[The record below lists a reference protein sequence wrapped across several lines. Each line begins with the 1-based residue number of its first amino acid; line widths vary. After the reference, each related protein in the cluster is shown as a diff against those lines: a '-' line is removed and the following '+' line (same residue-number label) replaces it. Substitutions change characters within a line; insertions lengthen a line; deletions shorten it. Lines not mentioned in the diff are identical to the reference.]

1 MSGAFPCGRR
11 LIYLKGKEIMDHIML
26 FITNSISFSTV
37 RKRRLLAA
45 AVLVLACAVML
56 SSCGVMHQVFGKKVN
71 ITFDA
76 NGGIVTGSG
85 VDTDGPSD
93 PKTYKA
99 RCIAGDELTDF
110 TASRDLYDFLGW
122 FTEAEGGMK
131 VTECPEEDATF
142 YAHWESANKDRTV
155 TISGISAS
163 QPGSFSED
171 SSPDSGSAEQEDAE
185 AGTDDEAAGAEEEG
199 GNKDAGDEEKGG
211 ELTVP
216 KSAAGKPFFAS
227 MLRISPD
234 DDENEVT
241 VSFTLDKWF
250 GQDVYFVDKKGG
262 LKQQIEVDGD
272 SQTDLG
278 DSITV
283 SCTLPD
289 RKWMDRKEYS
299 YYIQSMENEHVDE
312 SEITELRIVLEGQYK
327 DFDKPVEGSMAWYG
341 GPDDAPD
348 GRAGVIIATDDDNV
362 YALGVDEETGEAE
375 TGGTP
380 YKWKKE
386 DVMINLADVR
396 TDIVYDIYN
405 AYSSRFFPI
414 KGKALYSDNGKKGLK
429 RYGSIDK
436 EDAVHKNRKTGQTTF
451 MVPVQWDFAMTVATA
466 QAKAREMGVTLYIVD
481 SFRPM
486 YSVGP
491 VVKAVDD
498 LTLLTEGG
506 SSAHNF
512 GMAVDTGWQ
521 LMNED
526 GELTGEPYD
535 KNLQVLNK
543 KKAVQGPRGNE
554 HEVWWEGVNKLQQ
567 EWWHYGDSFL
577 DADYREQ
584 AKRVGSLYVN
594 QKPCASVRRS
604 KLHS

>member
-1 MSGAFPCGRR
+1 
-11 LIYLKGKEIMDHIML
+11 MDHIML
-26 FITNSISFSTV
+26 FITNSIFCSTE
-37 RKRRLLAA
+37 RKRKFLAA

-56 SSCGVMHQVFGKKVN
+56 SSCGVMHQVFGKKVY

-99 RCIAGDELTDF
+99 RCIAGDELSDF

-155 TISGISAS
+155 TISGVSAS

-171 SSPDSGSAEQEDAE
+171 SSPDSGSADQEDAE
-185 AGTDDEAAGAEEEG
+185 AGT
-199 GNKDAGDEEKGG
+199 GDED
-211 ELTVP
+211 V
-216 KSAAGKPFFAS
+216 GKPFFAS
-227 MLRISPD
+227 MLKISPD
-234 DDENEVT
+234 DDENEIT
-241 VSFTLDKWF
+241 VSFTLNKWF
-250 GQDVYFVDKKGG
+250 GQDVYFVNKKGG
-262 LKQQIEVDGD
+262 LKQQIEVDSD

-289 RKWMDRKEYS
+289 RKWMDHKEYS

-327 DFDKPVEGSMAWYG
+327 DFNKPVEGSMAWYG

-414 KGKALYSDNGKKGLK
+414 KGKVLYSDNGKKGLK
-429 RYGSIDK
+429 RYDSIDK
-436 EDAVHKNRKTGQTTF
+436 EDAVHKNRKTGETTF

-594 QKPCASVRRS
+594 QKPCASNKRS
-604 KLHS
+604 KLNS